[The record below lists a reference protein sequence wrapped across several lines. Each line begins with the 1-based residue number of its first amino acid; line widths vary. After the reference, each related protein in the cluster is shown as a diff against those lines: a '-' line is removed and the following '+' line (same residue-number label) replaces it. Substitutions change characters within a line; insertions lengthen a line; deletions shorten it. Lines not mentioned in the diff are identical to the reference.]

1 MELNNLLLLPTN
13 IIYTEKSEHPLAR
26 RINFMFGNDY
36 RIYITELGVT
46 IPTWLDGGSLVG
58 DSAGTATLS
67 GLFSCHRT
75 QIHGQIKTNNT
86 SLMHTA
92 LLEYGVLTKISDL
105 II

>member
-46 IPTWLDGGSLVG
+46 IPTWLDGGSLVDG
-58 DSAGTATLS
+58 WIQQEL
-67 GLFSCHRT
+67 
-75 QIHGQIKTNNT
+75 Q
-86 SLMHTA
+86 
-92 LLEYGVLTKISDL
+92 LLVDCFRVTEHKFTDK
-105 II
+105 